1 MHNGIDAVSNIRM
14 SAKAPLRFAHELVFS
29 IYVSGVLILAND
41 AGSHWMNQIG
51 DKPPWVLQMKFILTR
66 DLRTHSL
73 IDDPKLN
80 FAFAVLWTVS
90 ALGIFVLFR
99 LLARSFPSDFLMRNV
114 AGIVAI
120 IAFPLACMYAAHR
133 VVWTSIEVAV
143 ALRCAYL
150 YILRGWP
157 RTESLAVGLCLLHF
171 LFWAWVGWAMY
182 YYEWGG
188 YGGVPLLWPGFRLT
202 AVTERNPT
210 LIYPCLGFLSTLIWG
225 VYVRKTKL
233 AMASDPVAPRTN
245 VIDEVNCR

>member
-1 MHNGIDAVSNIRM
+1 MHNGIDAVSNTCM
-14 SAKAPLRFAHELVFS
+14 SVNAALRLAHELVFS

-51 DKPPWVLQMKFILTR
+51 DKPPWVLRMKFILTH

-80 FAFAVLWTVS
+80 FAFIVLWAVLAS
-90 ALGIFVLFR
+90 GIFLLLR
-99 LLARSFPSDFLMRNV
+99 LLTRSRLSDFLLRDV

-120 IAFPLACMYAAHR
+120 VGFPLACMYAAHR
-133 VVWTSIEVAV
+133 VVWTSIEVAA

-150 YILRGWP
+150 YISRGWP
-157 RTESLAVGLCLLHF
+157 RTVSLAVGLCLLHF
-171 LFWAWVGWAMY
+171 LFWAWVDWAMG

-202 AVTERNPT
+202 TLTERNPT
-210 LIYPCLGFLSTLIWG
+210 LIYPCLGFLSATIWG
-225 VYVRKTKL
+225 VYVRRSKPAT
-233 AMASDPVAPRTN
+233 ATNPAPRN
-245 VIDEVNCR
+245 VRDEVNCR